1 MIASHQYVT
10 ERDRESSSHVRI
22 SLKSV
27 SERSERSSFPIR
39 SVHRRYC
46 KEEDSRSREQRCATT
61 CVYVDKQQRGQSSLS
76 RPGSVS
82 GQWNEKKAGR
92 KTARGRNH
100 RCAAPRLIYLHR
112 FIATKKEIISA
123 SRISANIASA
133 RGGSRFNWS
142 PPRIDLVTV
151 SFPCRPLTRL
161 YDRPRQRRR
170 EPGTHRSPSSSA
182 SLRCVC
188 SLYYTTPPRATIF
201 CLSTA
206 NTHIGLRSRGKIARR

>member
-1 MIASHQYVT
+1 MIRTKRFKNLYNLIISKYIYIYINLPDHSNNYSFSHARFSILCIRSQHSTHINDVHLFSFKSFRKTSISFLVLTQKHHKFSVHLENIKRIDENRGTNRRKQSIMIASHQYVT

-82 GQWNEKKAGR
+82 GQ
-92 KTARGRNH
+92 
-100 RCAAPRLIYLHR
+100 
-112 FIATKKEIISA
+112 
-123 SRISANIASA
+123 
-133 RGGSRFNWS
+133 
-142 PPRIDLVTV
+142 
-151 SFPCRPLTRL
+151 
-161 YDRPRQRRR
+161 
-170 EPGTHRSPSSSA
+170 
-182 SLRCVC
+182 
-188 SLYYTTPPRATIF
+188 
-201 CLSTA
+201 
-206 NTHIGLRSRGKIARR
+206 